1 MNTLRN
7 IRIATGMRKIE
18 LGNDNMATIQIADI
32 LKEHRDALITSM
44 LSDLAT
50 YINYKFSTP
59 AKKDQL
65 ETIRHR
71 LLDLKKA
78 NISLAKYSSVISE
91 VLENETTYVKSEP
104 FYHEINELIG
114 DELNPSQLILVK

>member
-114 DELNPSQLILVK
+114 IELNPSQLILVK